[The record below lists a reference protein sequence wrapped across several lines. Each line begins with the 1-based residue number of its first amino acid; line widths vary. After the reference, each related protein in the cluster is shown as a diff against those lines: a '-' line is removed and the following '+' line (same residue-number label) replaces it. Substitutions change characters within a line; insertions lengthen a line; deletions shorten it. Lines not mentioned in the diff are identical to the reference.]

1 MKEILKSDI
10 IEQAREIANR
20 GNVPLQKIEDRCDY
34 IMNFIFDIY
43 QFSTNWWFPDSD
55 EGEYGGVVKGKK

>member
-1 MKEILKSDI
+1 MYPCK
-10 IEQAREIANR
+10 
-20 GNVPLQKIEDRCDY
+20 KIEDRCDY